1 MFDNDDI
8 VDKEVEQ
15 LAQFHYHR
23 FIKKQL
29 ENAPVEM
36 ARGERT
42 EMVEV
47 DLNSFETIESKQ
59 IGGEWLCL
67 QAFNELGLPT
77 FLANQLGFNQ
87 NQVSVSLLALI
98 GRLLHPASERATAK
112 WINENSAALEL
123 VGPASG
129 VVDRNRLMD
138 AAITL
143 FKSKD
148 EIEDYLSQKVRDIFA
163 LQDNYFLYDLTNTHF
178 EGQSSLY
185 SKAKYGRN
193 KQKRN
198 DCRQV
203 TLGLLTDSNGL
214 PKRSRY
220 YPGNIGEVTTFSDVL
235 DDLEKEVKNHKPNII
250 IDSGIASQANL
261 KETLSRGFDYICV
274 SRSAH
279 KQLLEQVDKDKL
291 ITFVNKSKQEV
302 KAQFFTQKIQYQQQ
316 GKTLTKQEQIMY
328 IETPAKLGKEMAML
342 GKKRQR
348 FEEGI
353 NAIAQSLQKPRSNKS
368 VENINQRIGRLKEKC
383 KGIGQEYELTMPVKN
398 GKVESLSWKYNPDN
412 RAEKSAGKYFI
423 RTSIQSEHE
432 EILWHAYRLLGEIE
446 SAFKV
451 LKSDLDMRPIFHQ
464 KATNIEAHLNLA
476 VLSYFIVSFIRHR
489 LKENEIHHRWME
501 IRRVMS
507 KQMCCLSTINDSRKR
522 TVILKTCTR
531 PPHDTAK
538 IYHAMKYKPVPFY
551 RKKAYIQH

>member
-1 MFDNDDI
+1 MFIKKITNRKEGKIYITYRLVKSMRIDGIPRHISVLDLGSLNDLAQHKHRPLAQRIEELINNQTNMFDNDDI

-148 EIEDYLSQKVRDIFA
+148 EIEDYLSV
-163 LQDNYFLYDLTNTHF
+163 TN
-178 EGQSSLY
+178 QY
-185 SKAKYGRN
+185 ST
-193 KQKRN
+193 KR
-198 DCRQV
+198 
-203 TLGLLTDSNGL
+203 
-214 PKRSRY
+214 
-220 YPGNIGEVTTFSDVL
+220 
-235 DDLEKEVKNHKPNII
+235 
-250 IDSGIASQANL
+250 
-261 KETLSRGFDYICV
+261 
-274 SRSAH
+274 
-279 KQLLEQVDKDKL
+279 
-291 ITFVNKSKQEV
+291 
-302 KAQFFTQKIQYQQQ
+302 
-316 GKTLTKQEQIMY
+316 
-328 IETPAKLGKEMAML
+328 
-342 GKKRQR
+342 
-348 FEEGI
+348 
-353 NAIAQSLQKPRSNKS
+353 
-368 VENINQRIGRLKEKC
+368 
-383 KGIGQEYELTMPVKN
+383 
-398 GKVESLSWKYNPDN
+398 
-412 RAEKSAGKYFI
+412 
-423 RTSIQSEHE
+423 
-432 EILWHAYRLLGEIE
+432 
-446 SAFKV
+446 
-451 LKSDLDMRPIFHQ
+451 
-464 KATNIEAHLNLA
+464 
-476 VLSYFIVSFIRHR
+476 
-489 LKENEIHHRWME
+489 
-501 IRRVMS
+501 
-507 KQMCCLSTINDSRKR
+507 
-522 TVILKTCTR
+522 
-531 PPHDTAK
+531 
-538 IYHAMKYKPVPFY
+538 
-551 RKKAYIQH
+551 